1 MSDKTVTISME
12 EYQKLK
18 RLEEINTE
26 LIEQL
31 IKSLEDVKKGRIK
44 RVA

>member
-31 IKSLEDVKKGRIK
+31 IKSLEDVKEGRIK